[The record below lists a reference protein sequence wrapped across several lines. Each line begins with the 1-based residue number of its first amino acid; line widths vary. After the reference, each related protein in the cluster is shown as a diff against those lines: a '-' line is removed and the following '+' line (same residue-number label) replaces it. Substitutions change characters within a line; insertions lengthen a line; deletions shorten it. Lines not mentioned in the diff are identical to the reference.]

1 MTAWPQPNPKTEGTQ
16 MAKQRKKSNKK
27 RCNGKGFKANGAA
40 VGKIDALQAKKP
52 GQVTQC
58 AMFEDECYILFNLP

>member
-1 MTAWPQPNPKTEGTQ
+1 VFRVLCLVYRRYPDGKTT
-16 MAKQRKKSNKK
+16 KKSNKK